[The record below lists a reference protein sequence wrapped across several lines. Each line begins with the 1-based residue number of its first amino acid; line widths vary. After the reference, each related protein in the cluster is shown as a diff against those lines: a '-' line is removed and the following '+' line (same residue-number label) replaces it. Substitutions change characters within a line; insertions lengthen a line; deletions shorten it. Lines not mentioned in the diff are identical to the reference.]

1 MKIKVFERKIKECS
15 IFKFILLFY
24 IACILIPV
32 FKESI
37 VYLFHIQDIY
47 LIDGPK
53 IYDFFILNFIKIVI
67 VAPLFETFICQYAVF
82 KLLSQFS
89 FFRNHQS
96 FIIVISAASF
106 GIMHYYSLIYI
117 VYAFIMGLFLM
128 YAYMLRLQKEDSF
141 KAVSSIHALI
151 NLSLLVF
158 NYLQH
163 WHYPSSA
170 ITRRNYF

>member
-1 MKIKVFERKIKECS
+1 MKIKTFERKIKEYS
-15 IFKFILLFY
+15 LLKFILHFY
-24 IACILIPV
+24 IVCILIPV

-37 VYLFHIQDIY
+37 VYLFHIY
-47 LIDGPK
+47 LTDGPK

-82 KLLSQFS
+82 KLLSQFPL
-89 FFRNHQS
+89 FRNHQS

>member
-1 MKIKVFERKIKECS
+1 MKIEAFKQRIKEYPLL
-15 IFKFILLFY
+15 KFVLFFY
-24 IACILIPV
+24 IVCILIPV

-47 LIDGPK
+47 LTDSPK
-53 IYDFFILNFIKIVI
+53 IYDYFILNFIKIVI
-67 VAPLFETFICQYAVF
+67 IAPLFETFICQYTVF

-89 FFRNHQS
+89 FFKSHQS
-96 FIIVISAASF
+96 FIIVISAVSF
-106 GIMHYYSLIYI
+106 GIMHYYSLVYI

-158 NYLQH
+158 NYLQL
-163 WHYPSSA
+163 
-170 ITRRNYF
+170 